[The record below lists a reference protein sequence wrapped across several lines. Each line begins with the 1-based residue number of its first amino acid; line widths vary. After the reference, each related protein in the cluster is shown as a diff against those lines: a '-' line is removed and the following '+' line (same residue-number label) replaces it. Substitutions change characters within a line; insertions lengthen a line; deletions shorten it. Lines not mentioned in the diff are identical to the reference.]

1 VPTSG
6 RTGWSRANR
15 FADPQWSPASTV
27 RRVIY
32 GLPREGT
39 AETDVWV
46 VPADGTGSPAV
57 YIPYAWSPSV
67 VREVVSLLVDGTD
80 GS

>member
-1 VPTSG
+1 VEWLDG
-6 RTGWSRANR
+6 DR
-15 FADPQWSPASTV
+15 
-27 RRVIY
+27 ILY
-32 GLPREGT
+32 GLPREGS

-67 VREVVSLLVDGTD
+67 VR
-80 GS
+80 